1 MGIIWLSGNVQ
12 VTAFCTCL
20 SIANMWL
27 PGFTNALRFHDTG
40 AIKWHKFPKCG
51 VFLHVQPYP
60 CSPNQMPT
68 QPWKLPLWLKQQ
80 HITVPRIGLV
90 LSAPSLGP
98 AQFIMTLYPVSAKFA
113 QQETDWADIPCERS
127 QRKLCF
133 KMMHLNSTE
142 VYDKGTPPL
151 EGSVI

>member
-1 MGIIWLSGNVQ
+1 MTQVQLSGTNSQNVG
-12 VTAFCTCL
+12 FFTC
-20 SIANMWL
+20 STL
-27 PGFTNALRFHDTG
+27 PMLA
-40 AIKWHKFPKCG
+40 
-51 VFLHVQPYP
+51 
-60 CSPNQMPT
+60 PNQMPT

-98 AQFIMTLYPVSAKFA
+98 AQFIMTLHPVSAKFA
-113 QQETDWADIPCERS
+113 QQEIDWADIPCERS

-133 KMMHLNSTE
+133 KMMHLDSTE

-151 EGSVI
+151 ESSVMQFGHHSHGP